1 MLHNFIKSLSK
12 EKQKEILAWGQEV
25 KNLDEE
31 KDLLNQFWTGFFVLA
46 QAMARKD
53 PVSAAIKLGLSHS
66 EIEALKELTP
76 TKLVLIA
83 QKQTELPPF
92 RFDAEVLFRLAG
104 EKARNEE
111 VASLHGLILA
121 LKNP

>member
-1 MLHNFIKSLSK
+1 MSHTGGN
-12 EKQKEILAWGQEV
+12 A
-25 KNLDEE
+25 LDDE